1 MKLIRLIA
9 SPILMYVLAGLYA
22 LILATATFVENSYGP
37 AISREYFYYAP
48 WFILL
53 QLLQAVNLLSMF
65 LQGSY
70 FKRVSKG
77 SLLFH
82 GAFLFIWLG
91 AAVTHY
97 VGVTGIMHI
106 REGETVD
113 SMMRDEGAGMGN
125 ASLPF
130 SVALN
135 DFRLKRYPGSHSPMS
150 YESDL
155 VIKKANGDT
164 QQATLS
170 MNKVINVDGYRL
182 FQSSFDKDELGTV
195 LSVSYDC
202 PGMQL
207 TYIGYF
213 ILFAG
218 FVLTLFSKRSRFGR
232 LRKELGEMKKNTPFC
247 LLLFLGISGVLGIF
261 GTQTLHAQQLSV
273 PFGHAEKF
281 GSLVVLNPNGR
292 LEPVNSYTSAI
303 LRKLHGSDK
312 LKLHESD
319 KLKNHGSE
327 KQSTLTSDQ
336 FFLNLLA
343 FPDEWE
349 AYPFIKVDNK
359 ELLQRFG
366 RNDKYIAWQDVFDA
380 EGNYILTDEVNAIY
394 DKPAS
399 ERKRLDSDLLKLD
412 ESVNIVYRI
421 MQHQLLPLFPVE
433 SDTSGKWSSSGDDL
447 TVFEGKDS
455 LFVSKIM
462 DWYIYELGN
471 GVRSGNWKEADKIV
485 DMIHIFQQAKAQT
498 PAIDNQKVKAELL
511 YNRLNLFFWCRL
523 AYLIFGGILLFIA
536 CGEIIAEFEWGKK
549 LSGVLISLLTLAFL
563 VHTAGVL
570 LRWYISGHAPWSNA
584 YESMI
589 CTSWMLVGGGLLFA
603 RRFRILP
610 ALAGLLGGIM
620 LFVAGL
626 NHMNPEITPLVPV
639 LQSYWLMSHVA
650 IIMIGYVFFA
660 LCALTGLFNL
670 VLMNLLSATN
680 RVKLQFRI
688 RELTLLNEM
697 AMILGLFF
705 MTAGTFLGA
714 IWANVSW
721 GRYWGWDP
729 KETWALIS
737 IVVYALVLH
746 IRFIPLLKGKT
757 VWCFNLLSVV
767 AILSVIMTWFGV
779 NYYLSGLHSYG
790 KTEGGDWLLWI
801 WGAGLCVVLV
811 LGGFARHHCLS
822 LNLNFGRKN

>member
-9 SPILMYVLAGLYA
+9 SPVLRYVLAGLYA
-22 LILATATFVENSYGP
+22 LILAAATFVENSYGP
-37 AISREYFYYAP
+37 AVAREHFYYAP

-53 QLLQAVNLLSMF
+53 QLLQAVNLLAMF

-70 FKRVSKG
+70 FKRISKG
-77 SLLFH
+77 SLIFH
-82 GAFLFIWLG
+82 GAFVFIWLG

-106 REGETVD
+106 REGETVS
-113 SMMRDEGAGMGN
+113 SMMHDEGAGMGKT
-125 ASLPF
+125 SLPF
-130 SVALN
+130 SVTLD
-135 DFRLKRYPGSHSPMS
+135 DFRLQRYPGSHSPMS

-155 VIKKANGDT
+155 VIKKGDEVPV
-164 QQATLS
+164 QATVR
-170 MNKVINVDGYRL
+170 MNKVIDIDGYRL
-182 FQSSFDKDELGTV
+182 FQSSFDPDEQGTI
-195 LSVSYDC
+195 LSVSYDR

-213 ILFAG
+213 LLFAG
-218 FVLTLFSKRSRFGR
+218 FVLTLFSKKSRFGR
-232 LRKELGEMKKNTPFC
+232 LRRELGEMKKNMPYC
-247 LLLFLGISGVLGIF
+247 VLFLLALSGVAG
-261 GTQTLHAQQLSV
+261 GQTVHAQQPCVSSQ
-273 PFGHAEKF
+273 HAGKF

-303 LRKLHGSDK
+303 LRKLYGADK
-312 LKLHESD
+312 L
-319 KLKNHGSE
+319 NGIN
-327 KQSTLTSDQ
+327 SDQ
-336 FFLNLLA
+336 FFLNLLS
-343 FPDEWE
+343 FPDEWG

-366 RNDKYIAWQDVFDA
+366 RSGKYIAWEDVFDS
-380 EGNYILTDEVNAIY
+380 EGNYILTDEVNDIY
-394 DKPAS
+394 AKPAS
-399 ERKRLDSDLLKLD
+399 ERKRMDSDLLKLD

-421 MQHQLLPLFPVE
+421 MQHQLLPLFPDE
-433 SDTSGKWSSSGDDL
+433 NDAQGKWYSAGDEL
-447 TVFEGKDS
+447 NVFQGKDS

-471 GVRSGNWKEADKIV
+471 GVRSGNWEEADKIV
-485 DMIHIFQQAKAQT
+485 GMMNIFQQAKSKT
-498 PAIDNQKVKAELL
+498 PAIDNQRVKAELL
-511 YNRLNLFFWCRL
+511 YNQLNLFFWCRL
-523 AYLIFGGILLFIA
+523 AYLILGGILLFIA
-536 CGEIIAEFEWGKK
+536 CGEIIADFKWGKK
-549 LSGVLISLLTLAFL
+549 VCGILIALLVIAFL
-563 VHTAGVL
+563 AHTSGVL
-570 LRWYISGHAPWSNA
+570 LRWYISGRAPWANA

-626 NHMNPEITPLVPV
+626 NHLNPEITPLVPV

-670 VLMNLLSATN
+670 ILMSLLSATN

-688 RELTLLNEM
+688 REFTLLNEM

-757 VWCFNLLSVV
+757 TWCFNLLSVV

-790 KTEGGDWLLWI
+790 KTEGGDLLLWI
-801 WGAGLCVVLV
+801 WGAGLCVVLA
-811 LGGFARHHCLS
+811 LGLFARRR
-822 LNLNFGRKN
+822 LNTEV

>member
-1 MKLIRLIA
+1 MKLIRLLA
-9 SPILMYVLAGLYA
+9 SPVLMYVLAGVYA
-22 LILATATFVENSYGP
+22 LVLAIATFVENSYGP
-37 AISREYFYYAP
+37 AVSREYFYYAP
-48 WFILL
+48 WFIVL
-53 QLLQAVNLLSMF
+53 QLLQAVNLLTMF
-65 LQGSY
+65 LRGSY
-70 FKRVSKG
+70 FKRISIG
-77 SLLFH
+77 SLIFH
-82 GAFLFIWLG
+82 GAFVFIWLG

-97 VGVTGIMHI
+97 VGVTGVMHI
-106 REGETVD
+106 REGDTSD
-113 SMMRDEGAGMGN
+113 YMMSDEGAGMGN
-125 ASLPF
+125 TSLPF
-130 SVALN
+130 SVTLK
-135 DFRLKRYPGSHSPMS
+135 DFRLERYPGSHSPMS

-155 VIKKANGDT
+155 VIKVENESPL
-164 QQATLS
+164 QATIR
-170 MNKVINVDGYRL
+170 MNKVIDLNGYRL
-182 FQSSFDKDELGTV
+182 FQSSFDKDEQGTV
-195 LSVSYDC
+195 LSVSYDR

-213 ILFAG
+213 FLFAG
-218 FVLTLFSKRSRFGR
+218 FIFTLFSEKSRFGR
-232 LRKELGEMKKNTPFC
+232 LRKELGEMKKNVPFC
-247 LLLFLGISGVLGIF
+247 LLLFVGLSGMF
-261 GTQTLHAQQLSV
+261 GVQALYAQQPCVSSQ
-273 PFGHAEKF
+273 HAEKF

-292 LEPVNSYTSAI
+292 LEPVNSYTSSI
-303 LRKLHGSDK
+303 LRKLHGADHLNSI
-312 LKLHESD
+312 S
-319 KLKNHGSE
+319 
-327 KQSTLTSDQ
+327 SDQ
-336 FFLNLLA
+336 FFLNLLS
-343 FPDEWE
+343 FPEEWG

-366 RNDKYIAWQDVFDA
+366 RSDEYIAWQDVFDA
-380 EGNYILTDEVNAIY
+380 SGNYILTDEVNAIY
-394 DKPAS
+394 AKPAS

-421 MQHQLLPLFPVE
+421 MHHQSLPLFPDE
-433 SDTSGKWSSSGDDL
+433 NDARGKWYSPGDSL
-447 TVFEGKDS
+447 TVFQGKDS

-462 DWYIYELGN
+462 DWYMYELGN
-471 GVRSGNWKEADKIV
+471 GVRTNDWREADKIV
-485 DMIHIFQQAKAQT
+485 DMMNTFQQAKGKT
-498 PAIDNQKVKAELL
+498 PVIDNQKVKAELL
-511 YNRLNLFFWCRL
+511 YNQLDMFFWCRL
-523 AYLIFGGILLFIA
+523 AYLILGGILLFIA
-536 CGEIIAEFEWGKK
+536 CGEIIADFKWGKK
-549 LSGVLISLLTLAFL
+549 LSGILISLLVIAFL
-563 VHTAGVL
+563 AHTAGVL
-570 LRWYISGHAPWSNA
+570 LRWYICGHAPWANA

-626 NHMNPEITPLVPV
+626 NHLNPEITPLVPV

-670 VLMNLLSATN
+670 ILMNLLSPTN
-680 RVKLQFRI
+680 QAKLLFRI

-737 IVVYALVLH
+737 MVVYALVLH
-746 IRFIPLLKGKT
+746 FRFIPLLKGKT
-757 VWCFNLLSVV
+757 TWCFNLLSVV

-790 KTEGGDWLLWI
+790 KTEGGDSLLWI
-801 WGAGLCVVLV
+801 WGAGLCVVLA
-811 LGGFARHHCLS
+811 LGWFAHKRL
-822 LNLNFGRKN
+822 RKYL